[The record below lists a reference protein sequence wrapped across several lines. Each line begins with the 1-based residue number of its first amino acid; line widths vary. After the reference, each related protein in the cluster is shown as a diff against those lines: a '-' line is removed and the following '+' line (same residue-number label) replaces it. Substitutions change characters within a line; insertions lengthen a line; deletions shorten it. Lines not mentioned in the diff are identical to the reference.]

1 MSARVDL
8 HILTSQKTRPEWLE
22 QAIASV
28 TGQPV
33 TLRIIENTGR
43 ATGVGRAQA
52 YRESAAEFVACLDDD
67 DALLPGAIQACL
79 DALDA
84 NPSAIGAYTDAFYID
99 ESGQVLGPD
108 RSTGSGPWTVERSLT
123 GAGHTE
129 HIAVMRRSAVLPFLD
144 ELESYTGMEQY
155 FLHGMLATVGDWI
168 HVEQPGYLF
177 RLHAENTHNATALEV
192 RHAARQLI
200 RQRLTAAGRVEPPRI
215 DVHVLYCYEPVRWI
229 DDALISLAAEPVN
242 VHLCQGIKGK
252 VGLARANAFRKG
264 TAEYVA
270 FVDADDEVVSGAF
283 QAALDVLDARPD
295 IVATYCDVQLIGHPE
310 GVGYFKAPWT
320 PLAQLF
326 GPSEVHHLHVMRRFA
341 VEPHL
346 AELESWD
353 GYEEYTL
360 MGLLCQFGQQH
371 HIPFP
376 WYRFRQHNAYPRAGA
391 IGGDPMRKAAGRR
404 VLPTL
409 YPLIKAGI
417 QQVSI

>member
-1 MSARVDL
+1 MTARVDL
-8 HILTSQKTRPEWLE
+8 HILTIERTRPEWLE

-28 TGQPV
+28 AGHAV
-33 TLRIIENTGR
+33 NLRVIDNNGR
-43 ATGVGRAQA
+43 TTGVGRAQA
-52 YRESAAEFVACLDDD
+52 YRESTAEFVACLDPD
-67 DALLPGAIQACL
+67 DALLPGAIAACVT
-79 DALDA
+79 ALDA
-84 NPSAIGAYTDAFYID
+84 NPETIGAYTDALYID
-99 ESGQVLGPD
+99 EAGQVLGPD
-108 RSTGSGPWTVERSLT
+108 ISTGSGTWCVERSLT

-144 ELESYTGMEQY
+144 ELERYTGMEQY

-177 RLHAENTHNATALEV
+177 RLHSDNTHNATALEL
-192 RHAARQLI
+192 RHNARQLI
-200 RQRLTAAGRVEPPRI
+200 RQRLTAAGRVAIPRI

-242 VHLCQGIKGK
+242 VHLVPGIRGK
-252 VGLARANAFRKG
+252 VGLARANAFRRG
-264 TAEYVA
+264 VAEYVA

-283 QAALDVLDARPD
+283 NAALDILDSRND
-295 IVATYCDVQLIGHPE
+295 IVATYCDVQLIGEPN
-310 GVGYFKAPWT
+310 GVGYFKAPWN

-326 GPSEVHHLHVMRRFA
+326 GPSEVHHLHVMRRSA

-346 AELESWD
+346 KELEQWD

-360 MGLLCQFGQQH
+360 MGLICQYGHQY
-371 HIPFP
+371 HIPHP

-391 IGGDPMRKAAGRR
+391 IGGDPMRKAAARR
-404 VLPTL
+404 VLPIL

-417 QQVSI
+417 CQ

>member
-1 MSARVDL
+1 MTARVDL
-8 HILTSQKTRPEWLE
+8 HSLTGEKTRPDWLE

-28 TGQPV
+28 AGQPV
-33 TLRIIENTGR
+33 NLRIMDNSGR
-43 ATGVGRAQA
+43 ATGQGRAQA
-52 YRESAAEFVACLDDD
+52 YRESAAEFVACLDPD
-67 DALLPGAIQACL
+67 DALLPGAIEACIA
-79 DALDA
+79 ALDA
-84 NPSAIGAYTDAFYID
+84 NPAAIGAYTDALYID
-99 ESGQVLGPD
+99 ESGKVLGPD
-108 RSTGSGPWTVERSLT
+108 SSTGSGPWTVERSLT

-129 HIAVMRRSAVLPFLD
+129 HIAVMRRNAVLPFLA
-144 ELESYTGMEQY
+144 ELENYTGMEQY

-177 RLHAENTHNATALEV
+177 RLHDDNTHNATPIEI
-192 RHAARQLI
+192 RHANRQLI
-200 RQRLTAAGRVEPPRI
+200 RQRLTAAGRVAIPRI

-242 VHLCQGIKGK
+242 VHLCKGIKGQ
-252 VGLARANAFRKG
+252 VGLARANAFRQG
-264 TAEYVA
+264 AAEYVA
-270 FVDADDEVVSGAF
+270 FVDADDAVVSGAF
-283 QAALDVLDARPD
+283 QAALDILDSRPE
-295 IVATYCDVQLIGHPE
+295 IIATYCDVQLIGHPE

-346 AELESWD
+346 AELERWD

-360 MGLLCQFGQQH
+360 MGLICQFGQQY
-371 HIPFP
+371 HIPYP

-391 IGGDPMRKAAGRR
+391 IGGDPLRKAAGRR
-404 VLPTL
+404 VLPIL

-417 QQVSI
+417 CQ